1 MLAQR
6 QPILE
11 LWVGFER
18 VGAIVKEAKL
28 FDASR
33 DDQMVVPGAGQC
45 GLRDTDNGL
54 EMLLVTI
61 QCDMPLDD
69 ACLA

>member
-1 MLAQR
+1 
-6 QPILE
+6 
-11 LWVGFER
+11 
-18 VGAIVKEAKL
+18 
-28 FDASR
+28 
-33 DDQMVVPGAGQC
+33 MVVPGAGQC